1 MRYTTMDGWKL
12 PNTTEPRDSCTLE
25 YKQYFLLVNFAFR
38 HFQCE
43 ILPFRI
49 HTYTHTHTDT
59 LTSNLLHI
67 PFNGYIYVYSQQ
79 PHFAIFSEFI
89 NVYKRIAVIRCVRWW
104 YMVSIWLCWI
114 LWIKIF
120 RCAMLFLPLL
130 LSFSL
135 VANNFRIDFACI
147 HLNKCFFFV
156 IVRYPSIMISA

>member
-1 MRYTTMDGWKL
+1 MDENYQIQGAA
-12 PNTTEPRDSCTLE
+12 RFM
-25 YKQYFLLVNFAFR
+25 YFGIQTVFFAGELCISAFSVWNFT
-38 HFQCE
+38 
-43 ILPFRI
+43 IS
-49 HTYTHTHTDT
+49 HTYVYAHTHTVT

-67 PFNGYIYVYSQQ
+67 LFNGYIYVYSQQ

-130 LSFSL
+130 LTFSL

-147 HLNKCFFFV
+147 HLNKCFFLLSFD
-156 IVRYPSIMISA
+156 IHQ

>member
-12 PNTTEPRDSCTLE
+12 PNTRSRAIHVLWNTNSIFCWWTLHFGIFSVKF
-25 YKQYFLLVNFAFR
+25 YHFAYIR
-38 HFQCE
+38 T
-43 ILPFRI
+43 R
-49 HTYTHTHTDT
+49 THTVT

-79 PHFAIFSEFI
+79 PHFAIFSQFI

-114 LWIKIF
+114 LWIKII

-147 HLNKCFFFV
+147 HLNKCFFLLSFD
-156 IVRYPSIMISA
+156 IHQ